1 MHPLHPTLDLPV
13 AWGGGE
19 EAPTSPLQVATMT
32 MESGMCSGPRPTN
45 RVYPD
50 RLVRVLAEGL
60 RTIEARRAREQTESP
75 NRAIMALP
83 KSEVPSDEP
92 AREH

>member
-1 MHPLHPTLDLPV
+1 M
-13 AWGGGE
+13 
-19 EAPTSPLQVATMT
+19 
-32 MESGMCSGPRPTN
+32 GPRANVSAARPSSPPGPAQGCHASADQNLRTQ
-45 RVYPD
+45 PD

-60 RTIEARRAREQTESP
+60 LAMEKRRAASQTESS